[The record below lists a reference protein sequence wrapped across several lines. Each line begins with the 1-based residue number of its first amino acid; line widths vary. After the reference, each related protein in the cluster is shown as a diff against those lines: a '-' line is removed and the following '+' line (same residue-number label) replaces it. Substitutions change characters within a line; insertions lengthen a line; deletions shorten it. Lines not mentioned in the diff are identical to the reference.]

1 MHRLQGPGSSSGGQR
16 IAVLPEPDRSCAPK
30 GRGRAQAR
38 SRAASRS
45 RTPIRRRAPSRSRS
59 RASSNLR
66 RPRRRGRSRT
76 RSRAPAADDGQPRSK
91 ALARGPSQQ
100 TRRLSWNASK
110 RTQHSPPRPP
120 APPRQPRDAGSG
132 RSADAGRRRSLG
144 SPSSSSSSPRDAGRV
159 PRDGGRA
166 SPPPAPKAMP
176 TLVRP
181 KNVPPPPP
189 PAVTWGPTRWCD
201 GGGW

>member
-1 MHRLQGPGSSSGGQR
+1 MGGRAEDCAIARQSSRMVSDGVAASSAQCNIFESVQKLRRAHEKERKTAAKERTSEQNLMLQMSEMAWNVAMHRLQGPGSSSGGQR

-100 TRRLSWNASK
+100 
-110 RTQHSPPRPP
+110 
-120 APPRQPRDAGSG
+120 
-132 RSADAGRRRSLG
+132 
-144 SPSSSSSSPRDAGRV
+144 
-159 PRDGGRA
+159 
-166 SPPPAPKAMP
+166 
-176 TLVRP
+176 
-181 KNVPPPPP
+181 
-189 PAVTWGPTRWCD
+189 
-201 GGGW
+201 GGG